1 MVKGKNLQ
9 WESRVNRG
17 PVLVGSGRIISDRGD
32 VVAATGRRIAVF
44 APENNIYRL
53 LSTIDVPVE
62 VLSLAVGM
70 GNFTPD
76 QIIAGTLDQI
86 LTWAVRGGTI
96 VPFWRTPPEP
106 EARFVSLA
114 LGDVNGDGRLEI
126 VAAAEGAGAFYVYEQ
141 PGRPEAE
148 MNLQL
153 LSIRLVP
160 GAPQKVT
167 VIERAGMLP
176 LIAVAFQE
184 EGNWGIVTFSY
195 TERGFVSGPLLERL
209 PGGLTAMV
217 SGRLT
222 GVPGEDLAWG
232 GDDGRVRVVAVG
244 ETLST
249 VLTTD
254 DLGSAISALAVGR
267 LVDREVLVVGTP
279 EGHIFIYPVP
289 VVSPSPERAITVEVP
304 VNDLA
309 LTANGRLVVGSR
321 EGRLLVIWMSG
332 GSSFFLYRVRP
343 GDTLWE
349 LARRY
354 DTSLEEIIRI
364 NGLTSPD
371 RIYPGDILQIP
382 LLKT

>member
-1 MVKGKNLQ
+1 MANGKDPQ
-9 WESRVNRG
+9 WKARINRG
-17 PVLVGSGRIISDRGD
+17 PVLVGSGRIISNQGD
-32 VVAATGRRIAVF
+32 VVATTGRRIAVF
-44 APENNIYRL
+44 VPENNIYRL
-53 LSTIDVPVE
+53 LSTIDVPAE

-86 LTWAVRGGTI
+86 LTWSARGETI
-96 VPFWRTPPEP
+96 ISFWSTPPEP

-141 PGRPEAE
+141 PGRPEVE

-153 LSIRLVP
+153 LAIRLVP

-167 VIERAGMLP
+167 VIERTGMLP
-176 LIAVAFQE
+176 LIAVAFLE
-184 EGNWGIVTFSY
+184 AGNWGIVTFSY
-195 TERGFVSGPLLERL
+195 TERGFVAGPLLERL
-209 PGGLTAMV
+209 PAGLTAMA

-222 GVPGEDLAWG
+222 GAPGEDLAWG
-232 GDDGRVRVVAVG
+232 GDDGRVRIVAVG

-267 LVDREVLVVGTP
+267 LADREVLVAGTP

-309 LTANGRLVVGSR
+309 FTANGRLVVGSR
-321 EGRLLVIWMSG
+321 EGRVLVTWMSG
-332 GSSFFLYRVRP
+332 GSSFFLHRVRP
-343 GDTLWE
+343 GETLWE

-354 DTSLEEIIRI
+354 NTSVAEIIRL
-364 NGLTSPD
+364 NGLTNPD
-371 RIYPGDILQIP
+371 RIYPGELLQIP
-382 LLKT
+382 LP